1 MPQYKLHNVQYA
13 QHDTILSEIKNLW
26 RDDIIVVTLVLL
38 KVVILILSARTPA
51 LIGCQFKTAQIRM
64 NYYLYSKRGS
74 NSVETKLQL
83 ALCCTVFPLCLHCL
97 LFMSRI

>member
-1 MPQYKLHNVQYA
+1 MSLACHCILMPQYKLHNVQYA

-51 LIGCQFKTAQIRM
+51 LIGCQFKMGQ
-64 NYYLYSKRGS
+64 SG
-74 NSVETKLQL
+74 
-83 ALCCTVFPLCLHCL
+83 
-97 LFMSRI
+97 